1 MDQTQSQYLG
11 SWGKGGPA
19 QPVCHGIEREEL
31 LLGVTVIFLKVFF
44 FFNHDPFFPPQTIAS
59 V

>member
-1 MDQTQSQYLG
+1 MDQTQFQYLG

-44 FFNHDPFFPPQTIAS
+44 FFLITTPFFLPKL
-59 V
+59 